1 MAWLAISPKGQ
12 ERIFRNKPTFGC
24 FEWLDEEEFYAECQ
38 TFETSTEIDL
48 PSGTIAKFIGRE
60 LTFEE
65 SPIEL

>member
-12 ERIFRNKPTFGC
+12 ERIFRNKPTFDW

-38 TFETSTEIDL
+38 SFETSTEIDL
-48 PSGTIAKFIGRE
+48 PSGTIEKILGRT

-65 SPIEL
+65 SPIEI